1 MGGGIFLLSGEEL
14 VAMHEHPYDSE
25 DLLQTLLA
33 KYPELIAGESVGS
46 TMSQRWLL
54 VKREVGVPDS
64 ATGGSRWSLDHLFI
78 DDQAVPTL
86 IEVKRSDDTR
96 IRREVVGQM
105 LDYAANGVVYWPA
118 ERLRS
123 DFEARCATDG
133 LDSLDELRSSLGDEI
148 DPERFWDDVEQNLRS
163 GRVRLVFVSDS
174 IPQEL
179 RRVIEFLNE
188 RMSPTEV
195 LGIEIKQYLGSGG
208 LKTLVPRVVGQTEQ
222 ARLQKVGGGH
232 TPSVDVDWDYYE
244 QALQPERL
252 AVVRAIF
259 ARMEAAILD
268 EGLAW
273 QPKLK
278 PRELVFQRPGQYNCC
293 GITIL
298 KQAPIEFWVKLP
310 LAPDELRARGQ
321 DFPDLYPHLEP
332 HWWESSKHLSWSVAA
347 PEATPD
353 LAPVVKLTARFHPS
367 GGPMPV
373 PE

>member
-1 MGGGIFLLSGEEL
+1 MSGGIFLLSGEEL

-54 VKREVGVPDS
+54 VKREVGVPDT

-123 DFEARCATDG
+123 DFEARCAKDG
-133 LDSLDELRSSLGDEI
+133 LDPLDELQSSLGDEI

-222 ARLQKVGGGH
+222 ARLQKVGGGQ
-232 TPSVDVDWDYYE
+232 TPSVERRLGLLRAGAAAGAARGCPRDLRANGVGD
-244 QALQPERL
+244 LRRGPRL
-252 AVVRAIF
+252 AAK
-259 ARMEAAILD
+259 AEAA
-268 EGLAW
+268 
-273 QPKLK
+273 
-278 PRELVFQRPGQYNCC
+278 
-293 GITIL
+293 
-298 KQAPIEFWVKLP
+298 
-310 LAPDELRARGQ
+310 RARL
-321 DFPDLYPHLEP
+321 P
-332 HWWESSKHLSWSVAA
+332 A
-347 PEATPD
+347 PRAVQ
-353 LAPVVKLTARFHPS
+353 LLRHRHPQA
-367 GGPMPV
+367 GAD
-373 PE
+373 

>member
-14 VAMHEHPYDSE
+14 VAMHEQPYDSE

-46 TMSQRWLL
+46 TMSQGWLL

-86 IEVKRSDDTR
+86 VEVKRSDDTR

-105 LDYAANGVVYWPA
+105 LDYAANGIVYWPA
-118 ERLRS
+118 ERLRT
-123 DFEARCATDG
+123 DFEARCAKDG
-133 LDSLDELRSSLGDEI
+133 LDPLDELRSSLGDEV

-208 LKTLVPRVVGQTEQ
+208 FKTLVPRVVGQTEQ
-222 ARLQKVGGGH
+222 ARLQKVGGGQ
-232 TPSVDVDWDYYE
+232 TASVDVGWDHYE

-252 AVVRAIF
+252 AVVREIF
-259 ARMEAAILD
+259 ARMEAAIAD
-268 EGLAW
+268 EELPW

-278 PRELVFQRPGQYNCC
+278 PREIVFQRPGGYNCC
-293 GITIL
+293 GISIL
-298 KQAPIEFWVKLP
+298 KQAPIEFWIKVP
-310 LAPDELRARGQ
+310 LAPDEVRRRGR
-321 DFPDLYPHLEP
+321 DFPELYPHLEP
-332 HWWESSKHLSWSVAA
+332 HWWENPKRLSWSVPI
-347 PEATPD
+347 PEAIPD
-353 LAPVVKLTARFHPS
+353 LAPVVELTARFQPS
-367 GGPMPV
+367 AGAMPV

>member
-1 MGGGIFLLSGEEL
+1 MAGGIFLLSGEEL

-25 DLLQTLLA
+25 DLLQMLLA

-54 VKREVGVPDS
+54 VKREVGVPDT

-105 LDYAANGVVYWPA
+105 PHFHANGVVYWPA

-123 DFEARCATDG
+123 DFEARCAKDG
-133 LDSLDELRSSLGDEI
+133 FDPLDELQSSLGDEI
-148 DPERFWDDVEQNLRS
+148 DPDRFWDDVEQNLRS

-195 LGIEIKQYLGSGG
+195 LGIEIK
-208 LKTLVPRVVGQTEQ
+208 LVP
-222 ARLQKVGGGH
+222 
-232 TPSVDVDWDYYE
+232 
-244 QALQPERL
+244 
-252 AVVRAIF
+252 
-259 ARMEAAILD
+259 
-268 EGLAW
+268 
-273 QPKLK
+273 
-278 PRELVFQRPGQYNCC
+278 
-293 GITIL
+293 
-298 KQAPIEFWVKLP
+298 
-310 LAPDELRARGQ
+310 
-321 DFPDLYPHLEP
+321 
-332 HWWESSKHLSWSVAA
+332 
-347 PEATPD
+347 
-353 LAPVVKLTARFHPS
+353 
-367 GGPMPV
+367 
-373 PE
+373 

>member
-1 MGGGIFLLSGEEL
+1 MGAGIFLLSGEEL
-14 VAMHEHPYDSE
+14 VAMHEQPYDSE
-25 DLLQTLLA
+25 DLLVTLLA
-33 KYPELIAGESVGS
+33 KYPELIAGESVGA

-54 VKREVGVPDS
+54 VKREVGVPDG
-64 ATGGSRWSLDHLFI
+64 ATAGPRWSLDHLFI

-86 IEVKRSDDTR
+86 VEVKRSDDTR

-123 DFEARCATDG
+123 DFEARCAREG
-133 LDSLDELRSSLGDEI
+133 LDPLDELRSSLGDDVE
-148 DPERFWDDVEQNLRS
+148 PERFWDDVEQNLRS
-163 GRVRLVFVSDS
+163 GRVRLLFVSDS
-174 IPQEL
+174 IPPEL

-222 ARLQKVGGGH
+222 ARLQKVGGGQSA
-232 TPSVDVDWDYYE
+232 SVEVDWDYYE
-244 QALQPERL
+244 QTLQPERL
-252 AVVRAIF
+252 AVARNAF
-259 ARMEAAILD
+259 ARMEAAISA

-278 PRELVFQRPGQYNCC
+278 SREAVFQRAGGYNCC
-293 GITIL
+293 GISL
-298 KQAPIEFWVKLP
+298 LRQAPIEFWIKLP
-310 LAPDELRARGQ
+310 LPPDELRARGL
-321 DFPDLYPHLEP
+321 DFEDLYPHLEP
-332 HWWESSKHLSWSVAA
+332 HWWDSPKHLSWSVAT
-347 PEATPD
+347 PEAIPD
-353 LAPVVKLTARFHPS
+353 MTPVVKLTARFQPS
-367 GGPMPV
+367 AGPMPV